1 MIKIQQIS
9 CVKLFWCIRR
19 GILEPCTRLEEG
31 MKVSEFVKRVIVPV
45 VSALFL
51 AALFRPLCMENGE
64 CDYLKLWLFMGAP
77 FGICRMF
84 FWIIPKGY
92 DIGGTVGILFINV
105 LVGGVIGGIVLV
117 WRLIVAAVYLVKAVV
132 AAAGWTGR
140 KLAGKPCKM

>member
-1 MIKIQQIS
+1 MTCMGADDKNTANFLCKIVLAYQA
-9 CVKLFWCIRR
+9 WYM
-19 GILEPCTRLEEG
+19 GTTYRLEES
-31 MKVSEFVKRVIVPV
+31 MKVSEFVNRVIVPV

-64 CDYLKLWLFMGAP
+64 CDYLKLWLFMGVP
-77 FGICRMF
+77 FGICRIF

-117 WRLIVAAVYLVKAVV
+117 WRLMVAAVYLVKTIV
-132 AAAGWTGR
+132 AAAG
-140 KLAGKPCKM
+140 

>member
-1 MIKIQQIS
+1 
-9 CVKLFWCIRR
+9 
-19 GILEPCTRLEEG
+19 

-51 AALFRPLCMENGE
+51 AALFRPLCMDNWE
-64 CDYLKLWLFMGAP
+64 CDYLKLLLFMGVP

-117 WRLIVAAVYLVKAVV
+117 WRLMVAAVYLVKTIV
-132 AAAGWTGR
+132 AAAG
-140 KLAGKPCKM
+140 

>member
-1 MIKIQQIS
+1 MKI
-9 CVKLFWCIRR
+9 
-19 GILEPCTRLEEG
+19 
-31 MKVSEFVKRVIVPV
+31 SEFVKKAVIPV

-64 CDYLKLWLFMGAP
+64 CNYLSLWWFMGIP
-77 FGICRMF
+77 FGIHRMF

-117 WRLIVAAVYLVKAVV
+117 WRLLVAAVYLVKAAV
-132 AAAGWTGR
+132 AVIRWTV
-140 KLAGKPCKM
+140 KKMAGKPCRA